1 MNIESKGFVLHT
13 RPYKET
19 SFLVDIFSE
28 NHGRVRCVA
37 KGYRRSTGRQRAES
51 LSLFVPY
58 NFTWRGK
65 NDLKTLVN
73 AETCEMNLSLSGE
86 RLFVGLYVNELLYNL
101 LAIYDPSKEIYA
113 GYFELVNFLGT
124 SARYN
129 GKLRCFELLLLEYL
143 GYGLVLDVEYESGN
157 TIDLQKKYKYL
168 HGYGL
173 SPFESQSENRD
184 VYVGADLLAIQDQ
197 RFDDIHI
204 EKVARRLIRSAIDY
218 QLDGKVLNSRKLYQQ
233 YLAST
238 KSDSNIGQC

>member
-1 MNIESKGFVLHT
+1 MDLTMNIESKGFVLHT

-129 GKLRCFELLLLEYL
+129 GKLRCFELLLLE
-143 GYGLVLDVEYESGN
+143 
-157 TIDLQKKYKYL
+157 
-168 HGYGL
+168 
-173 SPFESQSENRD
+173 
-184 VYVGADLLAIQDQ
+184 
-197 RFDDIHI
+197 
-204 EKVARRLIRSAIDY
+204 
-218 QLDGKVLNSRKLYQQ
+218 
-233 YLAST
+233 
-238 KSDSNIGQC
+238 

>member
-1 MNIESKGFVLHT
+1 MPELNNAKFAFDNAIKLLNDNNLKESVEQLNEIIKIEPNHIKSLNLLGDIYIKLNKPKESLHFVNKVLNIEKFNKL
-13 RPYKET
+13 
-19 SFLVDIFSE
+19 
-28 NHGRVRCVA
+28 
-37 KGYRRSTGRQRAES
+37 
-51 LSLFVPY
+51 
-58 NFTWRGK
+58 
-65 NDLKTLVN
+65 
-73 AETCEMNLSLSGE
+73 NLE
-86 RLFVGLYVNELLYNL
+86 
-101 LAIYDPSKEIYA
+101 
-113 GYFELVNFLGT
+113 
-124 SARYN
+124 
-129 GKLRCFELLLLEYL
+129 
-143 GYGLVLDVEYESGN
+143 
-157 TIDLQKKYKYL
+157 KKYKYL